1 MAAPYATYNFLDHSN
16 EKSSLKFYLPDITSA
31 NYAATVATLGDMRI
45 AIQGLT
51 LCNIGATPEL
61 VSEVH
66 TDVATIPTSPYAQR
80 ETRAMFDCADSV
92 SGRRFKIGVPTP
104 DLTKLGL
111 PRTDEINFLDSDVAD
126 YVNSLASN
134 AISPEGNA
142 FSVIRGRVEGRNV

>member
-1 MAAPYATYNFLDHSN
+1 MAAPYATYHFLDHSN
-16 EKSSLKFYLPDITSA
+16 EKSSLKFYLPDVTSA
-31 NYAATVATLGDMRI
+31 NWLATLLSLGDMRNAII
-45 AIQGLT
+45 ALT
-51 LCNIGATPEL
+51 LCSVGATAEL

-80 ETRAMFDCADSV
+80 ETRAMFDCADAV
-92 SGRRFKIGVPTP
+92 TGRRFKIGVPTP
-104 DLTKLGL
+104 DLTKMGL

-142 FSVIRGRVEGRNV
+142 FNVIRGRVEGRNV